1 MVVAAVAI
9 VLAVVL
15 RLAPEGEP
23 FAIVRF
29 VFQCVGLAAMITG
42 CVLFF
47 VAAAR
52 GTVFSTTPP
61 GMRTLTRRDRWLIG
75 RAAIG
80 RAVAPSGTE
89 DLVRNTARRIVVF
102 APRQVVV
109 FVGAVLLEASVV
121 SQTTEWWA
129 ATRWIITAGLVLFV
143 VALGSTLWR
152 NRAALRVLG
161 RDTALAPDRE
171 G

>member
-9 VLAVVL
+9 VLAIVL
-15 RLAPEGEP
+15 WLAPEGEP
-23 FAIVRF
+23 FAIIRF

-52 GTVFSTTPP
+52 GMVFPITPSR
-61 GMRTLTRRDRWLIG
+61 MRTLTRRDRQLVG

-89 DLVRNTARRIVVF
+89 DLVRITARRIVVLT
-102 APRQVVV
+102 PRQVAMS
-109 FVGAVLLEASVV
+109 VGAVLLEASVV
-121 SQTTEWWA
+121 SQTTERWA
-129 ATRWIITAGLVLFV
+129 ATRWITTGGLVLFV
-143 VALGSTLWR
+143 VALGSTLWM